1 MSALPLAAWRPAG
14 PLPARG
20 THVWRIDLDTAAV
33 TGDGLLAA
41 HELARARRIA
51 DADRRRRFV
60 ALRQAARRILA
71 GYVGAAPEALVLGAG
86 PRGKPHVAWP
96 PTRWAF
102 NQTDSRGMALLTVSD
117 AGPVGVDLEVVRPMP
132 RWEPIARRML
142 SEAACHQLASAAAP
156 ARDRLFFAY
165 WTALEARQKATGEGL
180 FGERAAERDWEIR
193 HFAPLPG
200 WIAAVALPAGQS
212 ADLSFVHYTAAAD
225 FAG

>member
-1 MSALPLAAWRPAG
+1 MTPLPLAVWCPAAA
-14 PLPARG
+14 LPARG
-20 THVWRIDLDTAAV
+20 THVWRIDLDAAAS
-33 TGDGLLAA
+33 TDDGLLAA

-51 DADRRRRFV
+51 DTARRRRFV

-71 GYVGAAPEALVLGAG
+71 GYVGAAPEELVLGAG

-102 NQTDSRGMALLTVSD
+102 NQTDSRSLALLTVSD
-117 AGPVGVDLEVVRPMP
+117 AGPVGIDLEPVRPMP

-142 SEAACHQLASAAAP
+142 SDPARRELERAAAP
-156 ARDRLFFAY
+156 ARDSLFLAH

-180 FGERAAERDWEIR
+180 FGARAAERDWEVR

-200 WIAAVALPAGQS
+200 WIAALALPAGQPV
-212 ADLSFVHYTAAAD
+212 DLRFVHYAAPV
-225 FAG
+225 